1 MVCEMYKNLKHG
13 TQLKLWKEE
22 AEHRIAS
29 KLKAIEERVDYHQW
43 RLLNAYRV
51 EGVSDIHLASST
63 GYGYDDLGRESL
75 ERIVAEIFGAETSLF
90 RPQIISGTHAIAAC
104 LFGVLRPGEELIYIT
119 GSPYDTLEQV
129 IGKEKDGSGSLADH
143 GIRYQAIPLLSDGQ
157 VDWPAVT
164 AAVGPKTRCIGI
176 QRSRGYSSRA
186 SFTVAEIGE
195 MIQRIRELCPHAVI
209 FVDNC
214 YGEFVEEREP
224 THVGADLIAGS
235 LIKNP
240 GGGLVKSGGYI
251 AGGRKWVD
259 RAAARLVAPGIL
271 AEGGATHGYT
281 RDLYQGF
288 FLAPHVVG
296 EALKGALF
304 ASAMLEAAGFE
315 STPRW
320 QEPRTDI
327 IQQIRLEN
335 PDLLIAFCQ
344 GIQAASPVDAHVRPE
359 PSPMPGYEDPVIMA
373 AGTFVQGAS
382 IELSADGP
390 LRPPYLAYMQG
401 GLTYSHVKIG
411 ILTALDRMLDYSDLF
426 PSRFTDPAKGEG

>member
-1 MVCEMYKNLKHG
+1 MYKNLKHG